1 MDEIGQLRIY
11 VSEKHFPVYQE
22 LGRTLFSQN
31 SDFFIFCVFAGS
43 RLNQAKEFS
52 KKQELC
58 RAVTL
63 SEHDWISL
71 KSVYFNNHGE
81 VGTYKEMTQLAEKYA
96 HAGITH
102 MINNE
107 LKEYLIQDEAERYRL
122 KGNLDELQMQI
133 MEYVLKSKEEAP
145 F

>member
-1 MDEIGQLRIY
+1 MGEIGQLRIY
-11 VSEKHFPVYQE
+11 VAEKHFPVYQE
-22 LGRTLFSQN
+22 LGKTLFSQN

-43 RLNQAKEFS
+43 RLNQANEIS

-71 KSVYFNNHGE
+71 KSIYFNNHGE
-81 VGTYKEMTQLAEKYA
+81 VGTYKEITQLAEKYA

-102 MINNE
+102 MIDNKLME
-107 LKEYLIQDEAERYRL
+107 FLMQDEAERFHL
-122 KGNLDELQMQI
+122 KGNLNELQMKI